1 MLEALSK
8 AIAETPA
15 SAYIADHLWITPAV
29 QSVHIL
35 AIAALSGSVLMI
47 CIRLMGRAV
56 DMPLSMLDRR
66 FSPWVWWPALLLLV
80 SGALLVV
87 GEPDRELMN
96 VLFRLKM
103 LLVIVLLGLVAAF
116 QRGIRRDP
124 GAWQGASGMLLG
136 LCMVV
141 LWLAIVS
148 AGRWIA
154 YI

>member
-1 MLEALSK
+1 MLEALSR
-8 AIAETPA
+8 AIADTSA
-15 SAYIADHLWITPAV
+15 SAYIADNLWITPAV

-47 CIRLMGRAV
+47 CLRLMGRTA
-56 DMPLSMLDRR
+56 DIALSVVDRR
-66 FSPWVWWPALLLLV
+66 FSPWIWWPALFLLL
-80 SGALLVV
+80 SGIVLVV

-103 LLVIVLLGLVAAF
+103 LLVIVLLALVALF
-116 QRGIRRDP
+116 QRRLRGNPD
-124 GAWQGASGMLLG
+124 AWRGVSGGLLG
-136 LCMVV
+136 LGMAL
-141 LWLAIVS
+141 LWVAIVS